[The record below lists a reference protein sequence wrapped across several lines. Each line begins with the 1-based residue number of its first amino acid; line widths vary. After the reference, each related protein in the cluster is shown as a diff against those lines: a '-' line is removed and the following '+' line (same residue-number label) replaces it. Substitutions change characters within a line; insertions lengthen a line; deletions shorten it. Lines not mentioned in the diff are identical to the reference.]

1 MPSPNRVTR
10 FRRAY
15 QEPQFLFDARRP
27 MSAPTAQMIDQVIT
41 HADIAVRMAGERL
54 KLRLSAGM
62 IDALQ
67 AQGKLSA
74 DAARLADLTVVWDER
89 EGQVITVRDDARLR
103 DAAQR
108 WADWDSLWDEES
120 FAPEPIRHSAAA

>member
-62 IDALQ
+62 IDELQ
-67 AQGKLSA
+67 AQGKLAA